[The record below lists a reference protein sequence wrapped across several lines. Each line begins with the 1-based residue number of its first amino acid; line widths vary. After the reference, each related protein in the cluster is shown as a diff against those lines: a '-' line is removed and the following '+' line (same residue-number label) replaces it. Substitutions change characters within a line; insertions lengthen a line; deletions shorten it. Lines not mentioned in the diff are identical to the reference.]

1 MSTFDDPRSVPVR
14 TNLLGAGKPKP
25 ASDAVVQLIAPAA
38 ERVAEGE
45 HVKLTTLDS
54 LKALVGLPVAG
65 AVCIPDARLMG
76 LALANADL
84 IGVSFVK
91 LTDYPNAEYSP
102 EFERMTWDLPTV
114 SYNELLADVA
124 SERRRKV
131 SVEAQAGARPKPA
144 KREQTLD
151 RDRKNHFS
159 EFTRAKGLNGGR
171 SGDGE
176 GDDDGNVDPA
186 A

>member
-1 MSTFDDPRSVPVR
+1 MSNFDDPRSIPVR

-25 ASDAVVQLIAPAA
+25 ASDAAVQLIAPVA

-54 LKALVGLPVAG
+54 LPAVVGLPVAG
-65 AVCIPDARLMG
+65 AVCIPNARLMN

-84 IGVSFVK
+84 IGVAFVK
-91 LTDYPNAEYSP
+91 LTDYPNAEYTP
-102 EFERMTWDLPTV
+102 EFERATWDLPTV

-131 SVEAQAGARPKPA
+131 SAEAQAGARPKPA

-151 RDRKNHFS
+151 RDRKHHFS
-159 EFTRAKGLNGGR
+159 EFVQAKGLNGAR
-171 SGDGE
+171 SSAGE
-176 GDDDGNVDPA
+176 ENDDGNVDPA